1 LPSPPEV
8 VIVAQDRASAQA
20 LGLPK
25 GSRPWP
31 RALHA
36 RAIERLTA
44 HGAAVIAF
52 DFMFSTSDPETDDD
66 LAAALG
72 RTGCVVLL
80 QGLERR
86 IVGTGSST
94 EIDEP
99 IFPIPKLAD
108 AAAASAT
115 FTLRMAPARSNLSGP
130 VHG

>member
-1 LPSPPEV
+1 MLGAGIEDRLGEFVLFRLRGALPSPPEV
-8 VIVAQDRASAQA
+8 VVVAQDRASAQA
-20 LGLPK
+20 LGLPS

-36 RAIERLTA
+36 RAIERLAA

-66 LAAALG
+66 LAAALR

-86 IVGTGSST
+86 IVGA
-94 EIDEP
+94 EC
-99 IFPIPKLAD
+99 
-108 AAAASAT
+108 
-115 FTLRMAPARSNLSGP
+115 
-130 VHG
+130 